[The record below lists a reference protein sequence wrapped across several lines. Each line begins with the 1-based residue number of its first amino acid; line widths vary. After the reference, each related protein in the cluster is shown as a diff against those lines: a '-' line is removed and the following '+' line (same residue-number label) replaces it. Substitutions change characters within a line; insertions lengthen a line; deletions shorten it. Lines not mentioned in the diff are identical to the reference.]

1 MHTQRLEPQGSKTF
15 VLASSLTV
23 KMKANA
29 ADMPYVFDKRV
40 AIWQFTL
47 VYGQLSTFLPNAH
60 QYLAASR
67 LPYSEQRGALQV
79 RSAKLIGPLLS
90 TQSADGDYFKLDV
103 RNIGTAS
110 YGASDSRWSM

>member
-1 MHTQRLEPQGSKTF
+1 MLDGGSVGCTNFAATCRLPFVHTQRLEPQGTKTF

-40 AIWQFTL
+40 ANWQFTL

-79 RSAKLIGPLLS
+79 PSAK
-90 TQSADGDYFKLDV
+90 TF
-103 RNIGTAS
+103 
-110 YGASDSRWSM
+110 SDH